1 MMTEMTKMNET
12 ELNEHLLTLVEGYK
26 NQLAQLIQGLEQMI
40 MQKQQI
46 DENIPLL
53 ETEVEVVTT
62 KIAHLTKYL
71 GIEEEE

>member
-1 MMTEMTKMNET
+1 MNET
-12 ELNEHLLTLVEGYK
+12 QLNEHLLALVEGYT
-26 NQLAQLIQGLEQMI
+26 NQLAQLTQGLEQMK

-62 KIAHLTKYL
+62 KIGQLKQYL
-71 GIEEEE
+71 SIDEEE

>member
-1 MMTEMTKMNET
+1 MNET
-12 ELNEHLLTLVEGYK
+12 QLNEHLLALVEGYT
-26 NQLAQLIQGLEQMI
+26 NQLAQLTQGLEQMK

-62 KIAHLTKYL
+62 KIGQLKQYL
-71 GIEEEE
+71 SSDEEE

>member
-1 MMTEMTKMNET
+1 
-12 ELNEHLLTLVEGYK
+12 
-26 NQLAQLIQGLEQMI
+26 LIQGLEQMI

>member
-1 MMTEMTKMNET
+1 MNET
-12 ELNEHLLTLVEGYK
+12 QLNEHLLALVEGYT
-26 NQLAQLIQGLEQMI
+26 NQLAQLTQGLEQMK

-62 KIAHLTKYL
+62 KIGQLKQHLS
-71 GIEEEE
+71 IDEEE